1 MKCHQV
7 IALCVLSAAGTV
19 LASGCTHRTVVQPAP
34 VVVKEQSTSTPI
46 IIQSE
51 TMPAPRTENPG
62 PPPSTEDVWV
72 SGHWEKTDRGWM
84 WREGHW
90 ERR

>member
-1 MKCHQV
+1 MKRHQAIAACV
-7 IALCVLSAAGTV
+7 IGAGAL
-19 LASGCTHRTVVQPAP
+19 LAGCTHRTVVEAPPP
-34 VVVKEQSTSTPI
+34 VVVKEQSSSAPI

-51 TMPAPRTENPG
+51 TMPAPRVENPG

-84 WREGHW
+84 WQAGHW